1 MQEKQEQEKQEKSK
15 IEIITEN
22 LEKQVRDVF
31 ESEKFKQY
39 INTMNKFHNYSI
51 NNILLINSQ
60 RPNATF
66 VKGYKSWQNDMGHQV
81 QRGEKGIQILAPNVY
96 SLSGESAMRDIENR
110 IKKKGEAWLGKYFIT
125 KNKNGNFDVAID
137 VGGARQILSTLN
149 RDELKKFVDTN
160 ISKKIIMGFRVEN
173 VFDISQTKPI
183 MIKDKDGNEV
193 LHPKAQNLRFTLVDK
208 IKEGDLEQV
217 KRLFE
222 AVARTSKSNISIGN
236 AEGANGF
243 FRTATNE
250 IVVDEKLNPTHGL
263 KTLVHENAHS
273 RLHGLDDGKT
283 RNTEEVEAEA
293 VAYAVCKN
301 YGIDTSDYSFGYLAG
316 WSSDKEVEEL
326 KNSLDVIKKESE
338 KMIEEI
344 DKQLEAMK
352 DKSIE
357 EIEKDSKFLNH
368 EMFHRDNKEIEENKE
383 NVNVQVQK
391 EENKENIEKEEKNN
405 YYFAECVEFPSLGEY
420 HNNLS
425 LKEAIDIYNSIPDE
439 RLNGIKGIGITT
451 NIRGIEN
458 NIDLLVAGKID
469 EEFINSFDDYKNN
482 KEIQNSIQKL
492 KKEFNIEEIE
502 KEKATNVNVKIY
514 QVKDE
519 LTRDFGYMSYD
530 TLTNSRKNE
539 VSISNYNKVA
549 EFVLPKVDD
558 MNKLPDNIYTAGNT
572 NQLNKFVLSGEKMRS
587 LSVSDIIVINDK
599 ALYVDDIG
607 FKAIDN
613 FEETKINKEIKT
625 VDESKIFLKNFNE
638 NPVETIMSAANE
650 RGIELSK
657 NQAKIIAGLDKEVLI
672 LPNLIRPVEKYIKQ
686 GKELAEQVE
695 KSSKYVSAIVVYSEN
710 KVLSDMASKP
720 ISFKELNKAMELES
734 KAINKAKKEEKY
746 SGAYDKTKVQLF
758 IKDGDT
764 LSVYNEKVYV
774 GEEKNLKES
783 IMKSVEASKKV
794 CEMQYETK
802 QSIYDGGELSKKD
815 LEILKKKLD
824 FYPTLEKKIDSASR
838 ERIDLLK
845 NKNKEKER

>member
-1 MQEKQEQEKQEKSK
+1 M
-15 IEIITEN
+15 
-22 LEKQVRDVF
+22 
-31 ESEKFKQY
+31 
-39 INTMNKFHNYSI
+39 
-51 NNILLINSQ
+51 
-60 RPNATF
+60 
-66 VKGYKSWQNDMGHQV
+66 
-81 QRGEKGIQILAPNVY
+81 
-96 SLSGESAMRDIENR
+96 
-110 IKKKGEAWLGKYFIT
+110 
-125 KNKNGNFDVAID
+125 
-137 VGGARQILSTLN
+137 
-149 RDELKKFVDTN
+149 
-160 ISKKIIMGFRVEN
+160 
-173 VFDISQTKPI
+173 
-183 MIKDKDGNEV
+183 
-193 LHPKAQNLRFTLVDK
+193 
-208 IKEGDLEQV
+208 
-217 KRLFE
+217 
-222 AVARTSKSNISIGN
+222 
-236 AEGANGF
+236 
-243 FRTATNE
+243 
-250 IVVDEKLNPTHGL
+250 
-263 KTLVHENAHS
+263 
-273 RLHGLDDGKT
+273 
-283 RNTEEVEAEA
+283 
-293 VAYAVCKN
+293 
-301 YGIDTSDYSFGYLAG
+301 
-316 WSSDKEVEEL
+316 EEL

-587 LSVSDIIVINDK
+587 LSVSDVIVINDK

-657 NQAKIIAGLDKEVLI
+657 NQAKIIAGLDREVLI